1 MTNARLVIVPS
12 LLALV
17 ALAALGGCKRDDAKL
32 PALPVETPAFHP
44 ERGAVLE
51 AIESA
56 RYADAE
62 ATLKDAPDTADVHYL
77 RGKLA
82 AARLDA
88 DTAYRELKRAT
99 ELTAGHAEYQYE
111 LGVVAPLP
119 VSGLTMEAQKS
130 RHQEAGQALARA
142 VALAPDEP
150 RYLYAR
156 AFFLSVSPQ
165 DTGGDL
171 KAGRQLFD
179 RIVERHG
186 DSAWA
191 DRVRFD
197 RAAEMDDVTAAE
209 THAAKAAEKDAAIGS
224 RLWLM
229 AAGTRL
235 RTGDLEKTTAALEA
249 AAKLSPPAAGG
260 FCDAGQA
267 LDGGGNG
274 ASALPFWKRCLELA
288 PDGPKA
294 PIARQRIAST
304 ALEGKV
310 KL

>member
-1 MTNARLVIVPS
+1 MKIARLLLLPS
-12 LLALV
+12 IAAFAIAPV
-17 ALAALGGCKRDDAKL
+17 ACKRDEAAKL
-32 PALPVETPAFHP
+32 PAIAVETPAFHP

-56 RYADAE
+56 RWDDAA

-77 RGKLA
+77 RAKLA
-82 AARLDA
+82 AAQLDA

-142 VALAPDEP
+142 VALAPGEP

-156 AFFLSVSPQ
+156 AFFLTVSPR

-171 KAGRQLFD
+171 EAGRKLFD
-179 RIVERHG
+179 QILERHP

-197 RAAEMDDVTAAE
+197 RAAEADDVAAAE
-209 THAAKAAEKDAAIGS
+209 THAAKAGEKDAAIGS

-235 RTGDLEKTTAALEA
+235 RTGDLEKTRTALEA

-274 ASALPFWKRCLELA
+274 DSALTFWKRCLELA

-294 PIARQRIAST
+294 PLARRRLADTTIN
-304 ALEGKV
+304 EKV

>member
-1 MTNARLVIVPS
+1 MKTLTVPALTLALS
-12 LLALV
+12 VAALLALG
-17 ALAALGGCKRDDAKL
+17 ACTRDAAKL
-32 PALPVETPAFHP
+32 PPIAAETPAFFA

-56 RYADAE
+56 RYADAA

-77 RGKLA
+77 RAKGA
-82 AARLDA
+82 AAQLDA

-99 ELTAGHAEYQYE
+99 ELTPGYAEYQYE

-119 VSGLTMEAQKS
+119 VSGISMEAQKS
-130 RHQEAGQALARA
+130 RHQEAGRALARA

-156 AFFLSVSPQ
+156 AFFLTVSPA

-171 KAGRQLFD
+171 KAGRATFD
-179 RIVERHG
+179 KIVERHP

-197 RAAEMDDVTAAE
+197 RAAEAGDLATAE
-209 THAAKAAEKDAAIGS
+209 THAARAGAKDAAIGS

-229 AAGTRL
+229 VAGTRL
-235 RTGDLEKTTAALEA
+235 RDGDLEKTKAALEA
-249 AAKLSPPAAGG
+249 AAALSPPAAGG

-267 LDGGGNG
+267 LDGGGSG
-274 ASALPFWKRCLELA
+274 AAALPFWKRCLELA
-288 PDGPKA
+288 PEGAKA
-294 PIARQRIAST
+294 PLARQRIEST
-304 ALEGKV
+304 KLPGKL

>member
-1 MTNARLVIVPS
+1 MAA
-12 LLALV
+12 ALV
-17 ALAALGGCKRDDAKL
+17 AIIAIVPATGCKRDDGTAL
-32 PALPVETPAFHP
+32 PAIPVQTPVFHP

-56 RYADAE
+56 RFADAA

-77 RGKLA
+77 RAKA
-82 AARLDA
+82 AAAQLDA
-88 DTAYRELKRAT
+88 DTAYRELKRAV
-99 ELTAGHAEYQYE
+99 EQMPGVAEYQFE

-119 VSGLTMEAQKS
+119 VSGISMEAQKS

-156 AFFLSVSPQ
+156 AFFLTVSPA

-171 KAGRQLFD
+171 KAGRAAFD
-179 RIVERHG
+179 RIVERHPE
-186 DSAWA
+186 SAWA

-197 RAAEMDDVTAAE
+197 RAAEADDVATAE
-209 THAAKAAEKDAAIGS
+209 THAAKAGAKDAAIGS

-235 RTGDLEKTTAALEA
+235 RSGEIEKTKAALEA
-249 AAKLSPPAAGG
+249 AAALSPPTAGG

-267 LDGGGNG
+267 LDGGGNE
-274 ASALPFWKRCLELA
+274 AAALPFWKRCLELA
-288 PDGPKA
+288 PEGPKA
-294 PIARQRIAST
+294 PIARRRIEST
-304 ALEGKV
+304 TLNDKV